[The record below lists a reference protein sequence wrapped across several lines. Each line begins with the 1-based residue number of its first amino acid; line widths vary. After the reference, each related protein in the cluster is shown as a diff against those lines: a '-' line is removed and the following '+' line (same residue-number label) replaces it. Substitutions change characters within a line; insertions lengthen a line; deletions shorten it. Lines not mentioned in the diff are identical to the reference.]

1 MQSCL
6 KQLCATEGLN
16 LEMLCVDIKRKPWID
31 LSHTRER
38 DKLKEQIRRDAF
50 DAIIISPPCSTF
62 SRACWANQRG
72 PRPVR
77 SCRSPRGLDTLTAAE
92 RRRCILGN
100 IFADFTWE
108 VLTLASATQL
118 SFVLLEQP
126 EDLGAMA
133 YGPHAGERPAS
144 MWQWSAF
151 ADISAKPDWKTF
163 AFHQGNFWAGYP
175 KPTRLLIF
183 AKKSFRLPSFCYEGP
198 PLFDKKGFYLGPLPM
213 AKGMGSIRNR
223 QAQGPFKTSGTEMWP
238 AKMCQWIASL
248 LLSAWAS
255 SAATASADVPD
266 TQSKE
271 DKEATLDTAEEPADI
286 FPICQ
291 PEGDRILGGFG
302 PPRVCDLSG
311 GLRDFHDGGGLCSPG
326 GPPRGE
332 TWRTATAGPGYVKGS
347 SRKLLREC

>member
-16 LEMLCVDIKRKPWID
+16 LEMLCVDIKRKPCID

-62 SRACWANQRG
+62 SRACWANHRG

-77 SCRSPRGLDTLTAAE
+77 SYKSPKGLDTLTAAE

-100 IFADFTWE
+100 IFADFTWQ

-126 EDLGAMA
+126 EDLGAMS

-144 MWQWSAF
+144 MWQWPAF
-151 ADISAKPDWKTF
+151 ADITTKPDCKNF
-163 AFHQGNFWAGYP
+163 AFHQGNFGAGYP

-183 AKKSFRLPSFCYEGP
+183 ARQAVRLPSFCYEGP

-238 AKMCQWIASL
+238 AKMCQWIATW

-266 TQSKE
+266 TQAKE
-271 DKEATLDTAEEPADI
+271 NKEAALETAGEPADT

-291 PEGDRILGGFG
+291 PEGERILGGFG
-302 PPRVCDLSG
+302 PPRFCDLPG
-311 GLRDFHDGGGLCSPG
+311 GPRDFHDGGGLCS
-326 GPPRGE
+326 E
-332 TWRTATAGPGYVKGS
+332 GPG
-347 SRKLLREC
+347 RQ

>member
-31 LSHTRER
+31 LSHTREQ
-38 DKLKEQIRRDAF
+38 DKLMGQIKQGAF

-62 SRACWANQRG
+62 SRACWANHRG

-77 SCRSPRGLDTLTAAE
+77 SYKSPKGLDTLTAAE

-108 VLTLASATQL
+108 VLTLVSAMQL

-144 MWQWSAF
+144 MWQWPAF
-151 ADISAKPDWKTF
+151 ADITAKPDWKTF
-163 AFHQGNFWAGYP
+163 AFHQGNFGAGYP

-183 AKKSFRLPSFCYEGP
+183 AKKAFRLPSFCYEGP
-198 PLFDKKGFYLGPLPM
+198 PLFDESRYPWLKGWGQQGTLL
-213 AKGMGSIRNR
+213 R
-223 QAQGPFKTSGTEMWP
+223 Q
-238 AKMCQWIASL
+238 
-248 LLSAWAS
+248 
-255 SAATASADVPD
+255 
-266 TQSKE
+266 
-271 DKEATLDTAEEPADI
+271 
-286 FPICQ
+286 
-291 PEGDRILGGFG
+291 LGGRARY
-302 PPRVCDLSG
+302 PV
-311 GLRDFHDGGGLCSPG
+311 
-326 GPPRGE
+326 E
-332 TWRTATAGPGYVKGS
+332 
-347 SRKLLREC
+347 